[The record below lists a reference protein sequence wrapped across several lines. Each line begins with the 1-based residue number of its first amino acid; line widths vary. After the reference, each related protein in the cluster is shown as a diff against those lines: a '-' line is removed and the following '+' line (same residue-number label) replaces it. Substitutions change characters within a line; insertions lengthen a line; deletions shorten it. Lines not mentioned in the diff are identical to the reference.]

1 MAFNQY
7 RSCLE
12 PFVKEIVTFRRMRP
26 PMAYS
31 KIAEYLEEKHN
42 IKVRRQTIERFIKV
56 RAKGYR
62 IDEYAWKI
70 EIDDDAIQPTPAVPP
85 VAAMPKQAVSQ
96 VSKPATISQS
106 KLTNQSKPVITD
118 QSKEKTNLLTN
129 EELTAYLE
137 LTSEE
142 QSAVDKMLPKDAKAY
157 IQQLM
162 AEKLKGE

>member
-70 EIDDDAIQPTPAVPP
+70 EIGDDAIQPTPAAPP
-85 VAAMPKQAVSQ
+85 VEAMPKQAVSR
-96 VSKPATISQS
+96 VSKPATIS
-106 KLTNQSKPVITD
+106 KPKPTVTN

-142 QSAVDKMLPKDAKAY
+142 QSAVDEMLPKDAKAY